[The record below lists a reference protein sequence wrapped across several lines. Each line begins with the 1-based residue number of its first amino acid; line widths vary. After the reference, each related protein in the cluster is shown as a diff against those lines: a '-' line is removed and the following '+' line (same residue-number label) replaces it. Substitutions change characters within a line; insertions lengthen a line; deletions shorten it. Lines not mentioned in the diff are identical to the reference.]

1 MHPRSRSGC
10 GLMSADLDGGVIRTL
25 NLCTSALQPD
35 SQMGI
40 VTQGDVLEV
49 SAGTGRNLPYY
60 RYDQLSSLTLTDS
73 SKHMLWHA
81 NKKFQETYAP
91 RAASL
96 PVSFFLSDAQQL
108 VTTHATAAASTADS
122 TAEGLHLPT

>member
-1 MHPRSRSGC
+1 M
-10 GLMSADLDGGVIRTL
+10 L
-25 NLCTSALQPD
+25 NLCISALQPD

-73 SKHMLWHA
+73 SKYMLWHA
-81 NKKFQETYAP
+81 NKKFQETFAP

-108 VTTHATAAASTADS
+108 VTPHATAAASTADS
-122 TAEGLHLPT
+122 AAEGLHLPP

>member
-1 MHPRSRSGC
+1 MLS
-10 GLMSADLDGGVIRTL
+10 
-25 NLCTSALQPD
+25 LCTSVFQPD
-35 SQMGI
+35 SQMGAVI
-40 VTQGDVLEV
+40 QGDVLEV

-81 NKKFQETYAP
+81 NKKFRETFAP
-91 RAASL
+91 KAASL

-108 VTTHATAAASTADS
+108 FAPHATTSASTADS
-122 TAEGLHLPT
+122 TAKGQQLPT